1 MSRVRIKE
9 DFCKFYKS
17 HKSISVKKFIHPKS
31 TGQTDDDK
39 VSFPS
44 APPPNSI
51 EHGFGFLGIKI
62 PSANRRFLE
71 SNNGVRKSHADLG
84 HISQPG
90 NQLIIPI
97 LLEEWVSL
105 PLRVVELGLVAES
118 CRELLCCTIINYR

>member
-1 MSRVRIKE
+1 M
-9 DFCKFYKS
+9 
-17 HKSISVKKFIHPKS
+17 HLQ
-31 TGQTDDDK
+31 QTQG
-39 VSFPS
+39 
-44 APPPNSI
+44 AGPNSI